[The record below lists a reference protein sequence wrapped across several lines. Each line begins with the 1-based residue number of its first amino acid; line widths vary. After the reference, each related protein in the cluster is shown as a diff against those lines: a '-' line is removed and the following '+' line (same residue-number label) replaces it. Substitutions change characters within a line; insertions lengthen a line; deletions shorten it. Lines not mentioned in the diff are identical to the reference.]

1 MLLKPDAS
9 CKNISNGKNE
19 WAVTTLPKNNKK
31 QAAGKEK
38 KKNKKEKVGQV
49 HIREF
54 WKKGKFIL
62 SLVWHQNATKTHR

>member
-1 MLLKPDAS
+1 MGSYHTTKEQQKAS
-9 CKNISNGKNE
+9 CRKG
-19 WAVTTLPKNNKK
+19 
-31 QAAGKEK
+31 K